1 MYLEPNTK
9 IWLTINGNRFQIP
22 VNPEKLDIGEA
33 MSPDTFQILYKGQ
46 IQVPK
51 HRNLRTFKWSS
62 FFPQSDTPFV
72 PEGSRNPRR
81 YSYWI
86 KQAMTNVSICELA
99 IEGPDISLCTKVTI
113 KSYNQTFEGGP
124 DEIKY
129 SLELL
134 EWRSYK
140 PKKVKKLKE
149 SEDNPYLNPRSDG
162 AKAAAAATEQ
172 DERPITQPV
181 IAVGVKVTANGPYYY
196 DSNGSEPHGA
206 ARNIST
212 YIKRIVPGKAYPVL
226 IGDKSYLGWTK
237 ESSLQVKG

>member
-9 IWLTINGNRFQIP
+9 IWLTINGNRFLIP
-22 VNPEKLDIGEA
+22 VNPEKLDIGET

-99 IEGPDISLCTKVTI
+99 IEGPDISLCAKVTI
-113 KSYNQTFEGGP
+113 KSFNQTFEGGP

-129 SLELL
+129 TIDLL

-140 PKKVKKLKE
+140 PKKVTKL
-149 SEDNPYLNPRSDG
+149 SNGNDNKSSVQQL
-162 AKAAAAATEQ
+162 AMEQ

-196 DSNGSEPHGA
+196 DSNGSEPHGT
-206 ARNIST
+206 ARNKST

>member
-9 IWLTINGNRFQIP
+9 IWLTINGNRFLIP

-72 PEGSRNPRR
+72 PDGSRNPRR
-81 YSYWI
+81 YAYWI

-99 IEGPDISLCTKVTI
+99 VEGPDISLCVKVTI
-113 KSYNQTFEGGP
+113 KSFNQTFEGGP

-129 SLELL
+129 TIDLL

-140 PKKVKKLKE
+140 PKKVKQLKDSAGQDKKE
-149 SEDNPYLNPRSDG
+149 L
-162 AKAAAAATEQ
+162 ATEK
-172 DERPITQPV
+172 DERPITKAV
-181 IAVGVKVTANGPYYY
+181 IAVGVKVVANGPYYY
-196 DSNGSEPHGA
+196 DSYGSEPHGT
-206 ARNIST
+206 ARNKST
-212 YIKRIVPGKAYPVL
+212 YIKRIVPGRAYPVL
-226 IGDKSYLGWTK
+226 IGDKDYLGWTK

>member
-9 IWLTINGNRFQIP
+9 IWLTINGNRFLIP

-72 PEGSRNPRR
+72 PDDTRNPRR
-81 YSYWI
+81 YVYWI
-86 KQAMTNVSICELA
+86 KQAITNVSICELA
-99 IEGPDISLCTKVTI
+99 VEGPDISLCVKVTI
-113 KSYNQTFEGGP
+113 KSFNQTFEGGP

-129 SLELL
+129 TIDLL

-140 PKKVKKLKE
+140 PKKITKLA
-149 SEDNPYLNPRSDG
+149 SGNNNNNSLQRL
-162 AKAAAAATEQ
+162 AAEQ
-172 DERPITQPV
+172 NERPITQPV
-181 IAVGVKVTANGPYYY
+181 IAVGVKVVANGPYYY
-196 DSNGSEPHGA
+196 DSNGSEPHGT
-206 ARNIST
+206 ARNKST
-212 YIKRIVPGKAYPVL
+212 YIKRIVPGRAYPVL
-226 IGDKSYLGWTK
+226 IGDKDYLGWTK

>member
-9 IWLTINGNRFQIP
+9 IWLTINGNRFLIP
-22 VNPEKLDIGEA
+22 VNPEKLDINEA

-72 PEGSRNPRR
+72 PDGSRNPRR
-81 YSYWI
+81 YAYWI
-86 KQAMTNVSICELA
+86 KQAMANVSICELA
-99 IEGPDISLCTKVTI
+99 VEGPDISLCVKVTV
-113 KSYNQTFEGGP
+113 KSFNQTFEGGP

-140 PKKVKKLKE
+140 PKKIKKLKN
-149 SEDNPYLNPRSDG
+149 EDPRLSPRSG
-162 AKAAAAATEQ
+162 VPRESNAATEQ
-172 DERPITQPV
+172 DERPITKAV
-181 IAVGVKVTANGPYYY
+181 IAVGVKVVANGPYYY
-196 DSNGSEPHGA
+196 DSYGSEPHGT
-206 ARNIST
+206 ARNTTT
-212 YIKRIVPGKAYPVL
+212 YIKRIVPGRAYPVL